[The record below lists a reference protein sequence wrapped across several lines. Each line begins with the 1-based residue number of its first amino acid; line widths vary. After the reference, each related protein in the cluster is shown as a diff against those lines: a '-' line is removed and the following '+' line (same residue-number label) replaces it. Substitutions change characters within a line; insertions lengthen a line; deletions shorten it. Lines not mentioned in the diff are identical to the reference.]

1 MTLSWPW
8 NEEWMHEGW
17 FWQPEQSDTRF
28 YGRLENSPPD
38 GPTLHLVDTNLL
50 SGHEPPEP
58 GEVLFGQTLSGVP
71 LTIHGFYPTHWAAA
85 GAGGSNTLD
94 GFPQTLI
101 AGGWPATPAE
111 LAGYGFTARLHGL
124 RETLSGGSVDGG
136 LLNPRAG
143 EHGQGERLEF
153 ELDDRATLALT
164 VSEER
169 SVSRVREHKE
179 AFAAAHLLLQEPMTL
194 AEMERSYL
202 EPLCDLVA
210 FATRRACFVQSLRLP
225 LSREGTAALHVVRT
239 AYPKPDA
246 RSDRDVYSVAL
257 NLARLPAPA
266 KTLTAWF
273 DLHQR
278 IGPVWQLLFS
288 TLQRTDGLLEN
299 RFLNLVAFAEGYH
312 RALHDQLPLTTEQ
325 AKAATKAALASVT
338 DPKTR
343 RVYREA
349 LAHANSQSQA
359 ERVSELTSRCLAVL
373 DAWELDRAAF
383 TREVKDTRNWLN
395 HWGRRGASTRDDGA
409 GLSLLVARLEVL
421 LYANLMLDLGM
432 SDLEVATAIGS
443 GWRLDWRAVNPPT

>member
-1 MTLSWPW
+1 
-8 NEEWMHEGW
+8 MHEGW
-17 FWQPEQSDTRF
+17 FWQPDQSDMRF

-50 SGHEPPEP
+50 SGNEPPEP
-58 GEVLFGQTLSGVP
+58 VQVLFGQTLSGVA
-71 LTIHGFYPTHWAAA
+71 LSVHGFYPTHWTAAV
-85 GAGGSNTLD
+85 AGGSNTLD
-94 GFPQTLI
+94 GFLQTLI
-101 AGGWPATPAE
+101 AGGWPETPAE

-143 EHGQGERLEF
+143 ERGQGEGLQF
-153 ELDDRATLALT
+153 ELDDRTTLALE

-169 SVSRVREHKE
+169 RVSRVREHKE
-179 AFAAAHLLLQEPMTL
+179 AFAVAHLLLKEPMTL
-194 AEMERSYL
+194 GEMERSYL

-225 LSREGTAALHVVRT
+225 ASAEGIAALHVVRT
-239 AYPKPDA
+239 PYPKPDA
-246 RSDRDVYSVAL
+246 RSGRDVYSLAL
-257 NLARLPAPA
+257 NLARIPAPEE
-266 KTLTAWF
+266 TLRAWF
-273 DLHQR
+273 ALHRR

-288 TLQRTDGLLEN
+288 TLQRTEELLEN

-312 RALHDQLPLTTEQ
+312 RALHDQPPLTTEQ
-325 AKAATKAALASVT
+325 ANAATKAALASIG
-338 DPKTR
+338 DPETR

-373 DAWELDRAAF
+373 DARELDRAAF
-383 TREVKDTRNWLN
+383 TREVKNTRNWLN
-395 HWGRRGASTRDDGA
+395 HWGKRGAATRDDGA
-409 GLSLLVARLEVL
+409 GLSLLVARLEVI

-432 SDLEVATAIGS
+432 SDLEVATTIGS
-443 GWRLDWRAVNPPT
+443 G

>member
-1 MTLSWPW
+1 
-8 NEEWMHEGW
+8 MHEGW

-50 SGHEPPEP
+50 SGREPPAP
-58 GEVLFGQTLSGVP
+58 AQVLFGQTLSGIP
-71 LTIHGFYPTHWAAA
+71 LSIHGFYPTHWGAAV
-85 GAGGSNTLD
+85 AGGSNTVD

-101 AGGWPATPAE
+101 AGGWPATSAE
-111 LAGYGFTARLHGL
+111 LTGCGFTARLHGL

-143 EHGQGERLEF
+143 EHGEGERLEF
-153 ELDDRATLALT
+153 ELDDRATLAFA
-164 VSEER
+164 VFEER

-179 AFAAAHLLLQEPMTL
+179 VFAAAHLLLQEPMTF

-202 EPLCDLVA
+202 EPLCDLVT
-210 FATRRACFVQSLRLP
+210 FATRRACHVQSLRLP
-225 LSREGTAALHVVRT
+225 ASRDSVEALHVVRT
-239 AYPKPDA
+239 PYPQPDA
-246 RSDRDVYSVAL
+246 RSERDVYSLAL
-257 NLARLPAPA
+257 NLAHLPVPQE
-266 KTLTAWF
+266 TLQAWF
-273 DLHQR
+273 ALHQR

-312 RALHDQLPLTTEQ
+312 RALHDRPPLTTTQ
-325 AKAATKAALASVT
+325 TNAAKKAALGAIA

-359 ERVSELTSRCLAVL
+359 QRIGELAGRCLGVL
-373 DAWELDRAAF
+373 DAWKLDGAAF

-395 HWGRRGASTRDDGA
+395 HWGRRGASTADDGE
-409 GLSLLVARLEVL
+409 GLSLLVTRLEVI
-421 LYANLMLDLGM
+421 LYVNLMLDLGM
-432 SDLEVATAIGS
+432 SDLEVAGAIGS
-443 GWRLDWRAVNPPT
+443 GWRLDWRTVNPPAPVPARR